1 MDNYNPKTVFSSI
14 DHNGRYSFENQ
25 PRILLWNIA
34 RLAET
39 VLFLI
44 NKDQKLAIKKAENI
58 LGKFQIIY
66 QKKWLKMMKSK
77 IGLFDENTKDLDLIK
92 ELLNTMHVFKLDYT
106 NTFLK
111 FKYDTLNQHE
121 CLDNWIKKYK
131 ERKLLEK
138 SSEEDL
144 SDLINSVIMSL

>member
-1 MDNYNPKTVFSSI
+1 
-14 DHNGRYSFENQ
+14 
-25 PRILLWNIA
+25 
-34 RLAET
+34 
-39 VLFLI
+39 
-44 NKDQKLAIKKAENI
+44 
-58 LGKFQIIY
+58 
-66 QKKWLKMMKSK
+66 MMKSK

-138 SSEEDL
+138 SSEEFL
-144 SDLINSVIMSL
+144 TDLINKNNPEIIPRNNIIEKLLNEAENKNFSNLNYFLEIIKKPYSKEIPERFKKMPTTDEIVHETYCGT